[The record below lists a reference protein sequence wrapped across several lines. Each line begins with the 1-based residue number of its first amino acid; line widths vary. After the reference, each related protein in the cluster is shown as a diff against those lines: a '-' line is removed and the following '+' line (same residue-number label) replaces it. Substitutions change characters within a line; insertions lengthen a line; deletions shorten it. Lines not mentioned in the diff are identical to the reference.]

1 MDSTRRLLL
10 ASGIGLG
17 VAALGSASFAAEPP
31 RWCAW
36 LADGSAS
43 CGFTTIEQCRDTIRG
58 LGGSCVPVAPVGH
71 RQPTPAS
78 IDAAR
83 KKLNR
88 QAPPR

>member
-1 MDSTRRLLL
+1 MSSTRSLML

-17 VAALGSASFAAEPP
+17 VAALSSGSFAAEP

-36 LADGSAS
+36 LGDGSAS

-58 LGGSCVPVAPVGH
+58 LGGSCVPLAPVGH

-78 IDAAR
+78 LDAAR
-83 KKLNR
+83 KKHNAQPSSR
-88 QAPPR
+88 